1 MILAFL
7 VFTFYERVGETQK
20 KYFAFYLVNLATLHI
35 CLAITKLI
43 PYELKTQPLACAAF
57 SYASYYSL
65 VACFSWLYVMC
76 NDVFYSINKLR
87 NSDEDAPRNCSSIRL
102 WMYNLCAVG
111 LPVLIT
117 VMVYIGD
124 QHLGSTNFQRC
135 TRLRSDMKKPQLY
148 YVFTPILAIVMCGI
162 ILFAQTKMR
171 IQTIVREA
179 EKSQS
184 ISTSEVHDEE
194 KK

>member
-1 MILAFL
+1 M
-7 VFTFYERVGETQK
+7 FTFYEKVGKTQK
-20 KYFAFYLVNLATLHI
+20 KYFAFFLVNLATLHI
-35 CLAITKLI
+35 CLAATKLI
-43 PYELKTQPLACAAF
+43 PYELRTQTTLCAVF

-65 VACFSWLYVMC
+65 AACFSWLYVMC
-76 NDVFYSINKLR
+76 NDVFYSVNILR
-87 NSDEDAPRNCSSIRL
+87 HPDEEAPRKCSTIRL
-102 WMYNLCAVG
+102 WMYNLCAVS

-117 VMVYIGD
+117 VMVYILD
-124 QHLGSTNFQRC
+124 EKLGSTSFQRC

-171 IQTIVREA
+171 IQSIVREA
-179 EKSQS
+179 EKSQM
-184 ISTSEVHDEE
+184 ISTSQVHDEE